1 MTNEETRRQWLVFAF
16 IAGAAGLGFLIG
28 RKVGFEVAM
37 KQAGVN
43 VCRNLNT
50 FILPEMSK
58 EAAKEF
64 VEVSE
69 RVMKSL
75 K

>member
-1 MTNEETRRQWLVFAF
+1 MTNDEIKQAMAGFGI
-16 IAGAAGLGFLIG
+16 IAGAAGLGFLVG
-28 RKVGFEVAM
+28 RKVGFEIAM
-37 KQAGVN
+37 KQAGYN
-43 VCRNLNT
+43 VCNNLNT

-64 VEVSE
+64 VEVSA

-75 K
+75 N